1 MKNLNN
7 PNHRKL
13 IYDRIAK
20 LTPLSKGRW
29 GKMNV
34 NQMLR
39 HLSDALRMQLGE
51 IEVKDK
57 GNLITHTLLRWM
69 TLAGMPPPKNAETF
83 PEINEVA
90 KGVNPDNFK
99 EESETLISMIRR
111 LLEIDK
117 HFYHPLFGIMSV
129 SQLGRLNYT
138 HMNHHLKQFGV

>member
-7 PNHRKL
+7 PDHRKL

-20 LTPLSKGRW
+20 LTPESKGRW

-39 HLSDALRMQLGE
+39 HLSDALRMQWGE
-51 IEVKDK
+51 IEVKDT
-57 GNLITHTLLRWM
+57 GNSITHTLFKWV

-90 KGVNPDNFK
+90 KGVNPDKFA

-111 LLEIDK
+111 SLEMDK
-117 HFYHPLFGIMSV
+117 PFYHPLFGTMSV
-129 SQLGRLNYT
+129 SQLGKLNYN